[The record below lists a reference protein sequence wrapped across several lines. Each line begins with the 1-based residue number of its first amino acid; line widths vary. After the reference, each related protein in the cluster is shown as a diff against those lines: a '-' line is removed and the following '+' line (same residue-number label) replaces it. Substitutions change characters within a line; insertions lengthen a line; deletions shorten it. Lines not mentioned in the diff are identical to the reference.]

1 VLRSIDTGMG
11 SEVCASR
18 SRAGISIV
26 TVLSLGGAKW
36 REGESSRVVESHF
49 LLLFGLRPVMCC
61 ALGCCGWSIGP
72 STVGVAR
79 HVAGQTALFMQSE
92 KCIFLTFLGFCYVVR
107 HEDSGISEIEALD
120 FRRAS

>member
-1 VLRSIDTGMG
+1 MLRSIDTGMG

-61 ALGCCGWSIGP
+61 ALGCCGWSIDRRHCA
-72 STVGVAR
+72 STLRVKQR
-79 HVAGQTALFMQSE
+79 LFMQSE